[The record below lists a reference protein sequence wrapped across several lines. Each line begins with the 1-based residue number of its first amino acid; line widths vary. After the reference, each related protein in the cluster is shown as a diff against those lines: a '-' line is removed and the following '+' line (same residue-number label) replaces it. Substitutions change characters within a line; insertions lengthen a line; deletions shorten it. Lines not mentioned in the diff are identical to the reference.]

1 MIFIS
6 FKSRL
11 IFYAYTEEVDKEYK
25 NGNVRQQKEKFGGL
39 MTQER
44 YINKILPIVAQRKG
58 ILET

>member
-1 MIFIS
+1 MISIS